1 MGDVE
6 DMKEQMSISDAK
18 ATIDPLNHQMKKIAK
33 QMYEIAT
40 QKMATLIDNIALD
53 ETNAEFNYTFDFEK
67 TCRAT
72 VFQP

>member
-1 MGDVE
+1 
-6 DMKEQMSISDAK
+6 
-18 ATIDPLNHQMKKIAK
+18 
-33 QMYEIAT
+33 
-40 QKMATLIDNIALD
+40 MAALIDNIALD